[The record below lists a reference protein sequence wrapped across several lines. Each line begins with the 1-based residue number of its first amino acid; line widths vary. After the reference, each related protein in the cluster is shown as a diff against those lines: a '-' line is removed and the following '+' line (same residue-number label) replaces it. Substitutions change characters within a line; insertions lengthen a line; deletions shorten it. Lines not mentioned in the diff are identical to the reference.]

1 MNAIAT
7 TRSYV
12 VKSNIKFN
20 FSQLLNN
27 ISSVVSTNT
36 DDGSIV
42 QILSG
47 FNNAVTFTM
56 RCDGR
61 RISINLF
68 CNGTIQIAGP
78 QTLDTT
84 IKCLGFIDRVLQNVS
99 DFPIQKCSFTIS
111 SVMCNFN
118 FELGFAVDEQQL
130 VTFVNEKTQ
139 SEHFIAFLHHKNTVI
154 CAYPIFFDE
163 ETVTVWDGHTLSENV
178 VPIHSKKKFVTFFV
192 FSTGKVVVTGKNDSV
207 IPPIKIKF
215 QNLIDQL
222 IRERPSARSDVQ
234 EKLSKKHTYKEIK
247 IFKFADKQYV
257 VAKGTKTYINHRTK
271 ELQKRY
277 PSLSEVFRC
286 NQDTENVIDA
296 INKLKISKEITKSKI
311 SISLGTNLTEQTFLE
326 KITLQQ

>member
-1 MNAIAT
+1 MNVVAT

-12 VKSNIKFN
+12 VKSNVKFN
-20 FSQLLNN
+20 FQQLLCNM
-27 ISSVVSTNT
+27 SSVVSTNT
-36 DDGSIV
+36 EDGSIV

-47 FNNAVTFTM
+47 FNNAITFTM

-78 QTLDTT
+78 QTLDTS
-84 IKCLGFIDRVLQNVS
+84 IKCLGFIEKVLQKFS
-99 DFPIQKCSFTIS
+99 EFPIEKTSFNIY

-118 FELGFAVDEQQL
+118 FDLGFAIDEQQL
-130 VTFVNEKTQ
+130 VSFVNEKTATEQ
-139 SEHFIAFLHHKNTVI
+139 FIAFLHHKNTVI
-154 CAYPIFFDE
+154 CAYPIFFSED
-163 ETVTVWDGHTLSENV
+163 TCVNWDGQTISEHV
-178 VPIHSKKKFVTFFV
+178 VPIRTKKKFVTFFV
-192 FSTGKVVVTGKNDSV
+192 FSTGKVVVTGKNDFV

-222 IRERPSARSDVQ
+222 VRERPSAKFDVQ

-247 IFKFADKQYV
+247 IFKFAEKEFV

-277 PSLSEVFRC
+277 PSLSEVFNC
-286 NQDTENVIDA
+286 NKDTENVINA

-311 SISLGTNLTEQTFLE
+311 SISLGMSLTEKVFLE
-326 KITLQQ
+326 KITE